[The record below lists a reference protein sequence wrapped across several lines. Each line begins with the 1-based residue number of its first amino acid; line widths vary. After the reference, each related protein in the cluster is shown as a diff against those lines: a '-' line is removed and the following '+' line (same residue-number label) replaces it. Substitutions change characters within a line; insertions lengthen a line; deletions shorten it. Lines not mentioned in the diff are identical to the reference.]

1 MMATRRKSYFPFVLW
16 GLLIAGCVVLYFFF
30 EPSTN
35 QWMPKCPLHLFTGW
49 NCPVCGLQRA
59 LHALLH
65 GRFAEALSYN
75 YSLIVIF
82 LYIFAFLASE
92 VLKRMN
98 RGTNFIR
105 IVEHPIL
112 AYALSALAILW
123 GIVRNLLHV

>member
-1 MMATRRKSYFPFVLW
+1 MATRRKSYFLFVLL

-30 EPSTN
+30 DPSAN
-35 QWMPKCPLHLFTGW
+35 QWMPKCPFRLFTVW
-49 NCPVCGLQRA
+49 NCPACGLQRA

-65 GRFAEALSYN
+65 GRIAEALSYN
-75 YSLIVIF
+75 YFLIVIF
-82 LYIFAFLASE
+82 LYILALFASE
-92 VLKRMN
+92 VLKRVN

-112 AYALSALAILW
+112 ACSLLALAILW

>member
-1 MMATRRKSYFPFVLW
+1 MVTRRKSYFPIVLC
-16 GLLIAGCVVLYFFF
+16 GLLIAGCVVLYLFFD
-30 EPSTN
+30 SSAN

-65 GRFAEALSYN
+65 GRFVEALSYN
-75 YSLIVIF
+75 YFLIVVL
-82 LYIFAFLASE
+82 LYILALFASE

-98 RGTNFIR
+98 LGTNFIR

-112 AYALSALAILW
+112 ACSLLALTILW